1 MQNLNGVSEELIL
14 MIEYAKRIYI
24 ADRRGDILYVV
35 VYNCGKSPKSK
46 NCYNLYYCLGQ

>member
-1 MQNLNGVSEELIL
+1 MQNQNGVSEELIL

-24 ADRRGDILYVV
+24 ADSRGDIYVV

-46 NCYNLYYCLGQ
+46 NCFNL